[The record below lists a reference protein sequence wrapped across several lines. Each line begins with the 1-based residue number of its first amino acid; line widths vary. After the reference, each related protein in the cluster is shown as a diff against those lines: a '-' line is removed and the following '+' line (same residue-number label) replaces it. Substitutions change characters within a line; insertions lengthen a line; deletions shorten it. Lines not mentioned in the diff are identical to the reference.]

1 MSSTEE
7 EINSENNDNES
18 SNSDLTDTDLENQI
32 LLMDSSEQA
41 ENDKS
46 DEDEQILLT
55 NLSNLQTEPLNDE
68 TKEISGAEPGN
79 EESSESKIRK
89 IIIEPLSGIEMVYI
103 PTGSFLF
110 GPAEELKEVSID
122 GYWIGKTEVTNAQF
136 RKCVEAGLCEESLT
150 MDIMNTETAD
160 QPANYVTYKQAQ
172 RFCKWIG
179 GKLPTELQWEKAAR
193 GISGNIYPWGNEFPE
208 ESTIYANVPGE
219 TSDLLSVGSFPDG
232 ESPFGVLDMAG
243 NVWEWTSTLYEPETD
258 GSKSDSSAAEYVIRG
273 GSASPLE
280 AEETMFM
287 LRTDYR
293 GHASKPNYFLGF
305 RCIIPDSGL

>member
-1 MSSTEE
+1 M
-7 EINSENNDNES
+7 
-18 SNSDLTDTDLENQI
+18 
-32 LLMDSSEQA
+32 
-41 ENDKS
+41 
-46 DEDEQILLT
+46 
-55 NLSNLQTEPLNDE
+55 
-68 TKEISGAEPGN
+68 
-79 EESSESKIRK
+79 
-89 IIIEPLSGIEMVYI
+89 EPLSGIKLVYI
-103 PTGSFLF
+103 PAGAFLF
-110 GPAEELKEVSID
+110 GPAEELKEVTLD
-122 GYWIGKTEVTNAQF
+122 GYWIGQTEVTNAQF
-136 RKCVEAGLCEESLT
+136 RKCVEAGLCEESLM

-179 GKLPTELQWEKAAR
+179 GKLPTGLQWEKAAR

-208 ESTIYANVPGE
+208 GSTSYANVPGE

-243 NVWEWTSTLYEPETD
+243 NVWEWTSTLYEQETY
-258 GSKSDSSAAEYVIRG
+258 GSKSDSSADEHVIRG
-273 GSASPLE
+273 GSASPSE
-280 AEETMFM
+280 AEETMYM